1 MPDTP
6 VTPNTSAAPGLNLP
20 AADLSAET
28 TAAAPD
34 PQLPI
39 IEHVTEH
46 VIEQVI
52 EHAPAHVTGHTPE
65 HSAEPVATEPVST
78 EPFATEPI
86 ATAPADAAPAGE
98 TADAGIAA
106 LQPESAKPARGPKD
120 MSPSACA
127 DLLKQHFPALFGGQ
141 PKPLKLRIQSDIA
154 QRAPG
159 VFGKPALSAFFRRHT
174 GSTAYLIA
182 LGKSTER
189 FDLDGQPAGELS
201 EEHRQ
206 LAREELTRRRQVTRD
221 REQQARAQAH
231 SQARGQHAAPAQD
244 QAPDNVQQAELRA
257 AQAELRAQQAELR
270 AQQAE
275 LRVQQAALQ
284 AHQAGHQQERQARL
298 ALLRD
303 FDRTTLTMANFCA
316 LKGMKPETLAPLLAQ
331 ARLEAAEAPPR
342 PIDDR
347 PRPAPWR
354 DGPQG
359 GQRDDRRDFQRDGR
373 RDDRRDGGGPR
384 GPDFRRDPG
393 QGPRRDQPP
402 GQDQRPRAD
411 QRPRQDARPDNHP
424 GARPAPGPMRDGR
437 PDNRPQ
443 NRPDGRPNNRPD
455 NRRDGRPAAQPSPVQ
470 TTGPASAPVQ
480 GDVHQVSPGA
490 PESAPSGG
498 HSGPTET

>member
-1 MPDTP
+1 
-6 VTPNTSAAPGLNLP
+6 LP
-20 AADLSAET
+20 AAGPSAET

-34 PQLPI
+34 PQLP
-39 IEHVTEH
+39 VTEH
-46 VIEQVI
+46 VIEPLIEQVI
-52 EHAPAHVTGHTPE
+52 EHAPPHVTEHVTEHAPEHAPE
-65 HSAEPVATEPVST
+65 HSAGPVATEHV
-78 EPFATEPI
+78 ATEHV
-86 ATAPADAAPAGE
+86 ATAPAEAAPAGE
-98 TADAGIAA
+98 TGDAGVAA
-106 LQPESAKPARGPKD
+106 PQPESARPARGPKD
-120 MSPSACA
+120 MSPAACA
-127 DLLKQHFPALFGGQ
+127 DLLRQHFPALFGGQ

-189 FDLDGQPAGELS
+189 FDLDGQPAGELC

-206 LAREELTRRRQVTRD
+206 LAGEELTRRRQVTRD
-221 REQQARAQAH
+221 REQQVRAQAH
-231 SQARGQHAAPAQD
+231 SQARGQHHAPAQD

-342 PIDDR
+342 PVDDR

-354 DGPQG
+354 DGPQD

-393 QGPRRDQPP
+393 QGPRRDP

-411 QRPRQDARPDNHP
+411 QRPRQDARPDNQP
-424 GARPAPGPMRDGR
+424 GARAAPGPMRDGR
-437 PDNRPQ
+437 PDNRPN

-455 NRRDGRPAAQPSPVQ
+455 NRRDGRPSAQPSPVQ
-470 TTGPASAPVQ
+470 TNGPASAPVQ

-490 PESAPSGG
+490 TESAPSGG
-498 HSGPTET
+498 HSGPTES

>member
-28 TAAAPD
+28 TAAAPE
-34 PQLPI
+34 PQLPV

-52 EHAPAHVTGHTPE
+52 EHAPAHVTGHAPE
-65 HSAEPVATEPVST
+65 HSAEPVATEP
-78 EPFATEPI
+78 I
-86 ATAPADAAPAGE
+86 ATASADAAPAGE
-98 TADAGIAA
+98 IAEAGVTAP
-106 LQPESAKPARGPKD
+106 QPESAKPARGPKD
-120 MSPSACA
+120 MSPAACA
-127 DLLKQHFPALFGGQ
+127 DLLKQHFPALFVGQ

-231 SQARGQHAAPAQD
+231 PQAREQHHAPAQD

-359 GQRDDRRDFQRDGR
+359 GQRDDRRDFLRDGR

-393 QGPRRDQPP
+393 QGPRRDP

-411 QRPRQDARPDNHP
+411 QRPRQDARPDNQ
-424 GARPAPGPMRDGR
+424 GERPPQDPRRDGR
-437 PDNRPQ
+437 PDNRPDNRRD
-443 NRPDGRPNNRPD
+443 NRPDNRPD
-455 NRRDGRPAAQPSPVQ
+455 NRRDGRSGQQ
-470 TTGPASAPVQ
+470 GPASPASPASPA
-480 GDVHQVSPGA
+480 GDAAGLPQSGQ
-490 PESAPSGG
+490 PSDQPSDQPSIQAGD
-498 HSGPTET
+498 SVDKR

>member
-1 MPDTP
+1 MPDIP
-6 VTPNTSAAPGLNLP
+6 VTPNTTAATGQDLPTVDPRVEPSAASSNPP
-20 AADLSAET
+20 
-28 TAAAPD
+28 
-34 PQLPI
+34 
-39 IEHVTEH
+39 
-46 VIEQVI
+46 
-52 EHAPAHVTGHTPE
+52 
-65 HSAEPVATEPVST
+65 SAEPTAV
-78 EPFATEPI
+78 
-86 ATAPADAAPAGE
+86 APAPDDAATAGE
-98 TADAGIAA
+98 TAAVGAA
-106 LQPESAKPARGPKD
+106 APQPGLVKPERRPKD
-120 MSPSACA
+120 MSPAACA

-141 PKPLKLRIQSDIA
+141 PKPLKLRIQADIA

-206 LAREELTRRRQVTRD
+206 LAREELARRRQITRD

-231 SQARGQHAAPAQD
+231 AQARGPQQAPAQD
-244 QAPDNVQQAELRA
+244 SETDQVQRAELRA

-284 AHQAGHQQERQARL
+284 AQQAGHQQERQARL

-342 PIDDR
+342 PVDDR
-347 PRPAPWR
+347 PRPGPWR

-359 GQRDDRRDFQRDGR
+359 GQRDERRDFQRDGR
-373 RDDRRDGGGPR
+373 RDGQRDGRPEGGGPR
-384 GPDFRRDPG
+384 GPDSRREQGPGPGPGPGRDPA
-393 QGPRRDQPP
+393 P
-402 GQDQRPRAD
+402 GQAQRPRPD
-411 QRPRQDARPDNHP
+411 QRMRQDARPGP
-424 GARPAPGPMRDGR
+424 RPAQGPGRGPADRQDNRPDHRPGHPAANRPHHQRDDRSGR
-437 PDNRPQ
+437 PDL
-443 NRPDGRPNNRPD
+443 GRRTS
-455 NRRDGRPAAQPSPVQ
+455 PAGVATAEPIGSQS
-470 TTGPASAPVQ
+470 
-480 GDVHQVSPGA
+480 
-490 PESAPSGG
+490 SAPSIATSIATSIAPSIATSGSQLG
-498 HSGPTET
+498 HQPSIQAGDHVDKG

>member
-28 TAAAPD
+28 TAAAPH
-34 PQLPI
+34 PQLPV

-46 VIEQVI
+46 VIEQVV
-52 EHAPAHVTGHTPE
+52 EPASAHVTA
-65 HSAEPVATEPVST
+65 HSAEPVATEQV
-78 EPFATEPI
+78 
-86 ATAPADAAPAGE
+86 ATASADAAPAGE
-98 TADAGIAA
+98 IAVIAEAGVTAP
-106 LQPESAKPARGPKD
+106 QPESAKPARGPKD
-120 MSPSACA
+120 MSPAACA

-221 REQQARAQAH
+221 REQQARAQTH
-231 SQARGQHAAPAQD
+231 SQARGQHHAPAQD

-393 QGPRRDQPP
+393 QGPRRDP

-411 QRPRQDARPDNHP
+411 QRPRQDARPDNP
-424 GARPAPGPMRDGR
+424 SGARPAPGPMRDGR
-437 PDNRPQ
+437 PDNRPENRPN

-455 NRRDGRPAAQPSPVQ
+455 NRRDGRPAAQPNPVQ
-470 TTGPASAPVQ
+470 NTGPAPAPSQ
-480 GDVHQVSPGA
+480 AEVHQVSPGA
-490 PESAPSGG
+490 TESAPSVG
-498 HSGPTET
+498 HSGPTEA